1 MRKNRVTAAIEENT
15 AAREAL
21 TEQLRP
27 IDYSGHVPDEDSR
40 ESRDEIPRRLGISER
55 REDVTSLR
63 DDLVSSAMAALVA
76 FTRLQVRLEVATER
90 IAELEARIDADRERE
105 RM

>member
-1 MRKNRVTAAIEENT
+1 MRKNRVTAAIGENT

-21 TEQLRP
+21 TEQLRACDFNGFTP
-27 IDYSGHVPDEDSR
+27 GEVQPGEDSR
-40 ESRDEIPRRLGISER
+40 SP

-63 DDLVSSAMAALVA
+63 DDLVSNAMAALVA

-90 IAELEARIDADRERE
+90 IAELEARIAADRERT
-105 RM
+105 